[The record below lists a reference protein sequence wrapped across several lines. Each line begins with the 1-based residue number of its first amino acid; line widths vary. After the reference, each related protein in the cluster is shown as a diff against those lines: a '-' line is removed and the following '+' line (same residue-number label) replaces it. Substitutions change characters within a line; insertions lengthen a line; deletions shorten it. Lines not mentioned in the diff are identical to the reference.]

1 MSVSFEDYVSARADG
16 LLRYAMVVTA
26 DAHVAEDVVQSVLE
40 RAYPRWAR
48 IAAMEHPDAYV
59 RRMVLNEFISLRRR
73 IGRVF
78 VVERVPEAPGLPDPA
93 DSHADRAALIAEIR
107 RLPNRQRAA
116 VALRYWDDLTDAQI
130 ADQLG
135 CREVTVRGYIRRG
148 LRTLRLGFDG
158 ADAPATAI
166 PGVENR

>member
-1 MSVSFEDYVSARADG
+1 MGVTFEDYVSAKADG

-40 RAYPRWAR
+40 RAYPRWTR

-59 RRMVLNEFISLRRR
+59 RRMVVNEFVSLRRR

-78 VVERVPEAPGLPDPA
+78 VVERVPESPGLPDPA
-93 DSHADRAALIAEIR
+93 DRHADRAALIAEIR

-116 VALRYWDDLTDAQI
+116 VAMRYWEDLTDAQI
-130 ADQLG
+130 AAQLG

-148 LRTLRLGFDG
+148 LRTLRLGFED
-158 ADAPATAI
+158 ADAAATVT
-166 PGVENR
+166 PGVQNR